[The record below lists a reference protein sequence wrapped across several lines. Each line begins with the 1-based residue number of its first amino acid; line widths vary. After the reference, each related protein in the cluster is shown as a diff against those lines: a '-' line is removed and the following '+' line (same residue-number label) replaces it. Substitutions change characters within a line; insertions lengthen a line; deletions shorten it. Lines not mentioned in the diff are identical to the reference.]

1 MADNQLENMTP
12 LSDLLDTLR
21 QELDKA
27 AKQGSDSDTKFRFNE
42 VEMELQVV
50 TTKDVKVGAG
60 VQFWVYN
67 ANAKLNAAEVSTQRL
82 TLKFTPV
89 SAATGAAVKVSGA
102 ATK

>member
-27 AKQGSDSDTKFRFNE
+27 AKQGSGSDTKFRFNE

-50 TTKDVKVGAG
+50 TTNGGEVGAG
-60 VQFWVYN
+60 VKFWVYN
-67 ANAKLNAAEVSTQRL
+67 AEAKINASEVSTQRL

-89 SAATGAAVKVSGA
+89 SAATGEDITVSES